1 MPAKPKQSRRANRRR
16 RNQLLGTD
24 NSREAFAELYPSFP
38 ARMREIWNSDI
49 PFVKEKVALLRNVF
63 GTREENWRDSLRRR
77 FGLTATE
84 ARIAVH
90 VMEGGTVGGYAELAK
105 RSPATVRTHLKSIFR
120 KTGVSRQSELV
131 TLVLPAPFER
141 RR

>member
-1 MPAKPKQSRRANRRR
+1 
-16 RNQLLGTD
+16 
-24 NSREAFAELYPSFP
+24 
-38 ARMREIWNSDI
+38 MREIWNSDI